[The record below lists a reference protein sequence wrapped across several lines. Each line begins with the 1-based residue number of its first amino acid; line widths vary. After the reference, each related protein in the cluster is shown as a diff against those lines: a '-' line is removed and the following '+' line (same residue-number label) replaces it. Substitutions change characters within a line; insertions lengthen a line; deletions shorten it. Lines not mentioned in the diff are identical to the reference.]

1 MNKSHGYKLF
11 EQDMR
16 DGKLYPLFIGKN
28 EETKQ
33 GEWLKAQ
40 YIPTKGF
47 STRFGWHCGSIPSAP
62 WLMGLNGLYNSK
74 RGKNFRRV
82 WVEVE
87 YNANNDYTDVVANLP
102 KKCFTDFFEDGFYHF
117 RETNGHDWIISS
129 DIKITKILTED
140 ERQAILKKMN
150 IDEMEGFKP
159 YYETMKKRKETLDK
173 KKAIC

>member
-1 MNKSHGYKLF
+1 MVGYKLF
-11 EQDMR
+11 EMNINTK
-16 DGKLYPLFIGKN
+16 KLYPLFIGKN
-28 EETKQ
+28 EETPQ
-33 GEWLKAQ
+33 NIWVKAE

-47 STRFGWHCGSIPSAP
+47 SNRYGYHLGMIPSAP

-129 DIKITKILTED
+129 DIKVVKILSEE
-140 ERQAILKKMN
+140 ERQQILNNMGVN
-150 IDEMEGFKP
+150 EMEGFKP

-173 KKAIC
+173 KKSMC